1 MELMDIYSFRY
12 KQIGRK
18 IAYFRSLRNMTQAE
32 LAEKINISISSLGK
46 IERGVYNNN
55 VSLTILMSIANGL
68 DIDLV
73 MLLSFDEKEAAL
85 ETEKY

>member
-68 DIDLV
+68 NIDLV

-85 ETEKY
+85 ETEKC

>member
-18 IAYFRSLRNMTQAE
+18 IAYFRSLRNLTQAE

-68 DIDLV
+68 NIDLV

-85 ETEKY
+85 ETEKC